1 VPLAVR
7 TLARSARAVSIEIA
21 AFKFVER
28 TVLRS
33 LPCVD
38 SSTGLQ
44 HGFRTMAPNFDLA
57 GRLALVTGS
66 SRGLGFAIARGLA
79 AAGASVLLHGRDAA
93 RLRECART
101 LPNAAGHLAFDV
113 SDTEATQDAFAKIKA
128 DHGRLDILVNNAGV
142 IPRKPLLETTDD
154 DWAAIIDSN
163 LSAYFRMAREAAR
176 LMVPAGRG
184 RIIMVTSIM
193 GFVARPTIPGYVT
206 AKSGLHGMTRALA
219 VELAPHG
226 ITVNALAPGFFPTD
240 STDVLH
246 KNPDFNAL
254 ITTRAPMARWGE
266 PHELEGPVV
275 FLASDASS
283 YMTGHVLVVDGGLT
297 AAL

>member
-1 VPLAVR
+1 ML
-7 TLARSARAVSIEIA
+7 
-21 AFKFVER
+21 K
-28 TVLRS
+28 
-33 LPCVD
+33 
-38 SSTGLQ
+38 
-44 HGFRTMAPNFDLA
+44 HGFGIVVANFDLS

-66 SRGLGFAIARGLA
+66 SRGLGLAIARGLA
-79 AAGASVLLHGRDAA
+79 LAGASVLLHGRDVA
-93 RLRECART
+93 RLKECAES
-101 LPNAAGHLAFDV
+101 LPNTAGFLAFDV
-113 SDTEATQDAFAKIKA
+113 SDTEATHDAFARIKA
-128 DHGRLDILVNNAGV
+128 EHGRLDILVNNAGV
-142 IPRKPLLETTDD
+142 IPRKPLLDTTDA
-154 DWAAIIDSN
+154 DWAAVIDSN

-176 LMVPAGRG
+176 LMVPAKRG
-184 RIIMVTSIM
+184 RIIMVSSIM
-193 GFVARPTIPGYVT
+193 GFVSRPTIPGYIT

-240 STDVLH
+240 ATEVLH

-254 ITTRAPMARWGE
+254 VSTRAPMARWGD